1 MARDGGLAA
10 LARLRRLET
19 AEAQRRLAVQAGQEA
34 AAAGR
39 LAAAGAALRGEHA
52 ADAEAWRL
60 WLPRGLA
67 ERDRAGL
74 ARAQE
79 ESRLQAAQ
87 ALLAEARAA
96 ERAVEWLRERRAA
109 EARRAAERRA
119 QALLDE
125 AAARLAARR

>member
-1 MARDGGLAA
+1 MPRDGGLAA

-19 AEAQRRLAVQAGQEA
+19 AEAQRRLAVQAGREA
-34 AAAGR
+34 AAAEH
-39 LAAAGAALRGEHA
+39 LATAAAALRGEHA

-74 ARAQE
+74 AREQE
-79 ESRLQAAQ
+79 AARRQAAQ
-87 ALLAEARAA
+87 DLLVEARAA